1 MTSSPTAPS
10 VNVALA
16 ILHQENQFLMQ
27 LRDDIPSIVFPG
39 QWGFFGGHIEPG
51 ESAEEGVFREL
62 MEEIGYR
69 PEQLTLFGEQTDEKV
84 RRYCFYGELAV
95 PLEALQLNEGQDLG
109 LCSVAEVS
117 AGEKYSDRLGE
128 VRSLGKPHQQ
138 ILLKF
143 LESGL
148 L

>member
-69 PEQLTLFGEQTDEKV
+69 PEQLTLFGEQTEARV
-84 RRYCFYGELAV
+84 RRYCFYGELSV

-109 LCSVAEVS
+109 LCSVAVPTAHHKS
-117 AGEKYSDRLGE
+117 SSDEPSPR
-128 VRSLGKPHQQ
+128 
-138 ILLKF
+138 F
-143 LESGL
+143 
-148 L
+148 

>member
-1 MTSSPTAPS
+1 MTTPLI
-10 VNVALA
+10 NVALA
-16 ILHQENQFLMQ
+16 ILHRENHFLMQ

-69 PEQLTLFGEQTDEKV
+69 PEKLTLFYEQTDERV
-84 RRYCFYGELAV
+84 RRYCFYGELLV
-95 PLEALQLNEGQDLG
+95 PVETLQLNEGQDIG
-109 LCSVAEVS
+109 LCSVAELT
-117 AGEKYSDRLGE
+117 AGKKRSEKLSE

-148 L
+148 LQS